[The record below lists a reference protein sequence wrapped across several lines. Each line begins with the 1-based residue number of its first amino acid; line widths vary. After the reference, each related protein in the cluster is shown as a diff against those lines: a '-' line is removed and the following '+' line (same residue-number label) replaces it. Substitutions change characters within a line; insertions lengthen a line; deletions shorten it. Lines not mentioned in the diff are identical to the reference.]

1 MEIDEFLTRISLSN
15 ADPTIFTLY
24 EKGKNVTAK
33 GKELFFDHRTLKT
46 YTKTEDASV
55 VGMINY
61 DKPFPK
67 TIFAMNPEGLKNI
80 LNESSNIRIEDTYL
94 IASGNMEFRWKL
106 EVLGNTKSMDFQ
118 YERPGIVLTKDVVS
132 KIIRA
137 DRILDTNTILFEGDG
152 KNITITMGGKIKSNK
167 IKITLP
173 STVEPFDALYQE
185 RFIECLKLCGE
196 KDVVFN
202 PNGRKPEM
210 PSEVRG
216 PGLLQISDETA
227 SITFYIT
234 EVTRSVNEE
243 RNTKESIGMEI
254 NDNEDEDE
262 DEDEESDETEEEIE
276 EEISD
281 DEKGDL

>member
-94 IASGNMEFRWKL
+94 IASGNMDFTWKL
-106 EVLGNTKSMDFQ
+106 EVLGASKTMDFQ
-118 YERPGIVLTKDVVS
+118 YSRPDIILTKDDIA

-137 DRILDTNTILFEGDG
+137 DRIVDTSTVLVEGNG
-152 KNITITMGGKIKSNK
+152 KNVTITLKGKVQQNHA
-167 IKITLP
+167 KITVASP
-173 STVEPFDALYQE
+173 VKSFDALYDK

-196 KDVVFN
+196 RDVKFN
-202 PNGRKPEM
+202 VDGKKSGVGSDVHGAGM
-210 PSEVRG
+210 I
-216 PGLLQISDETA
+216 QISDET
-227 SITFYIT
+227 STITYYLT
-234 EVTRSVNEE
+234 EITRSVSET
-243 RNTKESIGMEI
+243 RKKES
-254 NDNEDEDE
+254 NDKNTVSED
-262 DEDEESDETEEEIE
+262 SDSHD
-276 EEISD
+276 EISSEENLN
-281 DEKGDL
+281 DENNSDIDTGVA